1 MFVMICYYMTVITSV
16 SSLCMSRFYY
26 NQVYIHN
33 VQGYKNVNTPLYVGI
48 EAALSNLKVLLHSV
62 RKQSIFYFMVMEL
75 LKRQFLY

>member
-1 MFVMICYYMTVITSV
+1 MTVITSV

-62 RKQSIFYFMVMEL
+62 RKQSIFYSMIIPL
-75 LKRQFLY
+75 PKRQFFFLNH